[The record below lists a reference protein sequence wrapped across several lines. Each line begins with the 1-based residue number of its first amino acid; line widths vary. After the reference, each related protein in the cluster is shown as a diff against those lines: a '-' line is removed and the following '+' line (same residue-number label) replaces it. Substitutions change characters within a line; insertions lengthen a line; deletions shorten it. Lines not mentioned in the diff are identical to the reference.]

1 MAIRR
6 ERIGKLALGVAVWVV
21 GNTVASAAP
30 ACDRACLK
38 GHMDAYMAALAKHDP
53 AGLPL
58 AKNVRFTENGAEIP
72 IGTGGLWITFNRP
85 LTYRHDVIE
94 PATGGIASYF
104 AIVENKVMPFNDL
117 LLVRLKLARGRITEV
132 ETVVNRHTRT
142 VDNMETISPSW
153 LQDME
158 AIEPPET
165 RLTRAQLI
173 EASLGYMRSIAFH
186 DGKLAPYA
194 KSCMRLENGN
204 ITAIGADDV
213 YPVKTKGQPPIST
226 DTVPGYP
233 APAPPPKLMGVGCGD
248 EQLGTTAYSFIT
260 GFHDARFPIVDVE
273 RQKVYST
280 FDFARRGDVE
290 TWTYEGSTYPMWEAM
305 RYPNEILNTEI
316 FKFRNGQ
323 ISRVEAV
330 FTGPQAYLRGTGW
343 PGGSKLVQRP
353 RP

>member
-1 MAIRR
+1 MALRLKLNLKR
-6 ERIGKLALGVAVWVV
+6 TLAACVALIGSSL
-21 GNTVASAAP
+21 ASAAP
-30 ACDRACLK
+30 SCDRNCLK

-53 AGLPL
+53 AGLAL
-58 AKNVRFTENGAEIP
+58 AKAVRFTENGAEIP
-72 IGTGGLWITFNRP
+72 IGTGGLWITFNRQ

-104 AIVENKVMPFNDL
+104 AIIENKVMPFNDL
-117 LLVRLKLARGRITEV
+117 LLVRLKVVRGRITEV

-158 AIEPPET
+158 AIEPPQT
-165 RLTRAQLI
+165 RLTRAQMI
-173 EASLGYMRSIAFH
+173 TATLGYMRSIAFH

-194 KSCMRLENGN
+194 RSCIRLENGN
-204 ITAIGADDV
+204 ITAIGPDDV

-233 APAPPPKLMGVGCGD
+233 EPAAPPKLMGVGCGD

-260 GFHDARFPIVDVE
+260 GFRDARFPIVDVE
-273 RQKVYST
+273 RQKVYSS
-280 FDFARRGDVE
+280 FDFVRRGDVE
-290 TWTYEGSTYPMWEAM
+290 TWTYDGSTYPMWEAM

-316 FKFRNGQ
+316 FKFSNGQ

-343 PGGSKLVQRP
+343 PGGTPLVQRP